1 LASFAFATASFL
13 ARSMYPRLRERDAHV
28 ANLFDVRVDRQP
40 VRARIRAD
48 VLHVEREVAGL
59 AGDVDA
65 ALGDLCR
72 SARVGLVRGGGRAE
86 AFTEGKR
93 SARRP
98 TEKTKRVLRSF
109 SPSEKRRLGGHGSEK
124 KTRVFETRGEFPAI
138 LANRALRR
146 V

>member
-1 LASFAFATASFL
+1 
-13 ARSMYPRLRERDAHV
+13 
-28 ANLFDVRVDRQP
+28 
-40 VRARIRAD
+40 
-48 VLHVEREVAGL
+48 
-59 AGDVDA
+59 
-65 ALGDLCR
+65 
-72 SARVGLVRGGGRAE
+72 LVRGGGRAE

-98 TEKTKRVLRSF
+98 TEKTKRVLRSKF
-109 SPSEKRRLGGHGSEK
+109 FAFREKKARGDPSEVK